1 MTNPPMNNQPLQLWG
16 LSVVDL
22 HDRYWMAR
30 EVAVV
35 RRGGHLPAAGATRVY
50 LLTEGSALVRLH
62 LHAVLE
68 RHYWVHHSLYLIGL
82 KPQAG
87 YDKPLRL
94 AMTVLPTVAEFW
106 AGMAAKSRPWMA
118 LRAAFPDNAAIRIPG
133 RVYGPEQAEEYVG
146 SLARDWNDPELTI
159 EGVTKLGRKVR
170 GPANAD
176 ARLMQSPARPLWI
189 GLGHEQWIGT
199 ALPRCA
205 AIFDR

>member
-1 MTNPPMNNQPLQLWG
+1 MTNPPINDKPPLLWG
-16 LSVVDL
+16 LSVMEL
-22 HDRYWMAR
+22 HDRYWIAR

-35 RRGGHLPAAGATRVY
+35 RRGGTLPAVGAARVY
-50 LLTEGSALVRLH
+50 LLAEGCGLVRLH
-62 LHAVLE
+62 LQAVLD

-82 KPQAG
+82 RPQTG
-87 YDKPLRL
+87 YGQPLRL
-94 AMTVLPTVAEFW
+94 AMTVLPKVAEFW
-106 AGMAAKSRPWMA
+106 ATMPETPQPWMA
-118 LRAAFPDNAAIRIPG
+118 LRAAFPDHASIRIPG
-133 RVYGPEQAEEYVG
+133 RVYGPKQTQQYVEL
-146 SLARDWNDPELTI
+146 LARDWNDPELTI